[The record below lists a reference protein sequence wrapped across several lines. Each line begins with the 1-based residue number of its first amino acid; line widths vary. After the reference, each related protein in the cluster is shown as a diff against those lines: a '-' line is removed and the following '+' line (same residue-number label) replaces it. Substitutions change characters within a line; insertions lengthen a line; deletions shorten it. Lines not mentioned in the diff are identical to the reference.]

1 VPPQQRA
8 LIDVVI
14 PALDAEVSVGR
25 VLAALPRRE
34 IRSAVVVDRG
44 SSDRTAEVARDAGAV
59 VQRSDA
65 GYGAACMRALEHFA
79 RLPQPPDIVVFVPAT
94 DAAAAAAVAELC
106 APIRDRGVE
115 LSLGVRGSSR
125 WRERMVTGLIEA
137 VYRQRVAGLGSVR
150 AIRYAALVALGM
162 SDRGEGWD
170 VEMMVRSVKLGLST
184 EEVPLSG
191 VETSKRT
198 LGRALFH
205 IARHSTLR

>member
-14 PALDAEVSVGR
+14 PALNAEASVGR
-25 VLAALPRRE
+25 LLAALPRRE

-44 SSDRTAEVARDAGAV
+44 SSDRTAELARDAGAV
-59 VQRSDA
+59 VLRSEA

-79 RLPQPPDIVVFVPAT
+79 TLPQPPDIVAFVPAA
-94 DAAAAAAVAELC
+94 DAEAAAAVAALC

-115 LSLGVRGSSR
+115 LSLGMRGRAR
-125 WRERMVTGLIEA
+125 WSERLVTGLIEA
-137 VYRQRVAGLGSVR
+137 VYRQRVAGMGSVR

-162 SDRGEGWD
+162 NDRGEGWD
-170 VEMMVRSVKLGLST
+170 VEMLIRSAKLGLTT
-184 EEVPLSG
+184 EDVPLSG
-191 VETSKRT
+191 AETSRRT

-205 IARHSTLR
+205 IARHSTMR